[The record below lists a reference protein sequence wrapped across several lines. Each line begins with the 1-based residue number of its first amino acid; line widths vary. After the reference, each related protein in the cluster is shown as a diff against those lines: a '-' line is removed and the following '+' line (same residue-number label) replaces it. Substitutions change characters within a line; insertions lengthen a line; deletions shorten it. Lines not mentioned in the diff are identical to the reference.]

1 MRRVTLIFIVL
12 INMSYSQSKLELGN
26 TKSIDN
32 SSYGYLIASNE
43 SENETVS
50 SLDNI
55 YPSVNS
61 NSMNDYID
69 GGLNEQMV
77 RGGQY
82 SNAELDSLLKEKQK
96 KDQEEL
102 LIYVVVGILLVIVT
116 IVFYNQFLR
125 PKELRNLK
133 EEE

>member
-1 MRRVTLIFIVL
+1 MKLILIFTILVNL
-12 INMSYSQSKLELGN
+12 SYSQSNLELGKDE
-26 TKSIDN
+26 TVFN
-32 SSYGYLIASNE
+32 SHDKYLIASNE
-43 SENETVS
+43 SEYETVS
-50 SLDNI
+50 SFDNI

-69 GGLNEQMV
+69 AGLNEQMV

-82 SNAELDSLLKEKQK
+82 SNSQLDKILREKQK
-96 KDQEEL
+96 EDQEEL

-125 PKELRNLK
+125 PEELK
-133 EEE
+133 KD

>member
-12 INMSYSQSKLELGN
+12 VNLSYSQSNFELGKDE
-26 TKSIDN
+26 TVLN
-32 SSYGYLIASNE
+32 SHDKCLLASNE
-43 SENETVS
+43 SEYETVS

-55 YPSVNS
+55 YPNMNS

-82 SNAELDSLLKEKQK
+82 SKSRLDKMLREKQK
-96 KDQEEL
+96 EDQEEL

-125 PKELRNLK
+125 PEELK
-133 EEE
+133 KD